1 VVPPERVRQPLF
13 AHDVY
18 WKPLHTPASSAGQAL
33 FRIMPR
39 DNGQDE
45 IAQNARGMICLAY
58 LSDPAIIKT

>member
-1 VVPPERVRQPLF
+1 
-13 AHDVY
+13 
-18 WKPLHTPASSAGQAL
+18 
-33 FRIMPR
+33 MPR